1 MTEPTF
7 RRNDHVDY
15 RFSTSGAFAGM
26 ARVIELLS
34 DGRYRLARL
43 DGPPFRLESSIFMEA
58 QLRLTTDEVRAA

>member
-1 MTEPTF
+1 VTEPTF

-43 DGPPFRLESSIFMEA
+43 DGRHSGSKAASS
-58 QLRLTTDEVRAA
+58 RRRNSG